1 MARTP
6 KEDYVPL
13 MISAAADKLRQGDEV
28 KVSEIAKTLGVSTA
42 LVHFYFKER
51 QDLVAAAW
59 REIFLAFVTEDQA
72 RIDQFAPGNNWDGVA
87 GLVREI
93 FSEDR
98 DEIHLAHF
106 RGLYEATRNPKFAE
120 ISAEVQAE
128 TIRSWVELMHKYEQL
143 GIVKLRVPAEIIAL
157 LITSVP
163 PGISAIRPD
172 LSEQEREHLALL
184 WVNMLRSVLD
194 ANDSNWVDF

>member
-1 MARTP
+1 
-6 KEDYVPL
+6 
-13 MISAAADKLRQGDEV
+13 MISAAANKLRRGDEV
-28 KVSEIAKTLGVSTA
+28 KVSEIANELGVSTA

-72 RIDQFAPGNNWDGVA
+72 RIDQFAPGNNWEGVA

-93 FSEDR
+93 FSKER

-106 RGLYEATRNPKFAE
+106 RGLYEATKNPKFAE
-120 ISAEVQAE
+120 IAAGVQAE
-128 TIRSWVELMHKYEQL
+128 TVKSWVELMQKYEQL
-143 GIVKLRVPAEIIAL
+143 GIVKLRVPSEIVAL

-172 LSEQEREHLALL
+172 LNEQEREHLALL
-184 WVNMLRSVLD
+184 WVNMLRSALD
-194 ANDSNWVDF
+194 VDDSNWVDF